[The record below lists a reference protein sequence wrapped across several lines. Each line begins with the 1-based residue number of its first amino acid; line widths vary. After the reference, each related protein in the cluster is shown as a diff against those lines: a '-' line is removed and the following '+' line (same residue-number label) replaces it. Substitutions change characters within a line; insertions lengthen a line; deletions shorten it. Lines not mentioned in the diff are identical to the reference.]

1 MADSHDDALPRA
13 RRRPRDASR
22 ADHPRETRGHHH
34 AHGGWAGGGV
44 SGFPG
49 AEDDLR
55 RQYTRARASEH
66 DLQGRAERS
75 VSVRFGKEIQEVL
88 RRGDR
93 ELMEPTHVAWEGSQA

>member
-1 MADSHDDALPRA
+1 MADPRNDALPRT
-13 RRRPRDASR
+13 RRRPRDAAR

-44 SGFPG
+44 SVFPG

-55 RQYTRARASEH
+55 RQYNRARVSAH

-88 RRGDR
+88 RRGGR
-93 ELMEPTHVAWEGSQA
+93 ELTEATHVAWEGMK